1 MKRQEPNM
9 RKKVQI
15 LKKKLVYNGYFKI
28 FHYQLR
34 HTLYDG
40 KWGNKIARE
49 VFERGNAAAV
59 ILYDPKRDKL
69 VLIEQFR
76 IGAQVAKLNPWV
88 IEIVAGKIE
97 KGESGKEVVKRESLE
112 ESGCKPSKLIH
123 ITDYQPSGGGAS
135 EIVSLFCGKVDSK
148 NVGGIY
154 GVKEEGEDIKVVVK
168 SLGDA
173 LKMVD
178 RGIIANSASIIGIQW
193 LTLNK
198 KKIRK
203 KWL

>member
-1 MKRQEPNM
+1 MK
-9 RKKVQI
+9 KKVRI
-15 LKKKLVYNGYFKI
+15 LQKKLAYDGYFKV
-28 FHYQLR
+28 FRYQLK

-40 KWGNKIARE
+40 KWGAKIARE

-76 IGAQVAKLNPWV
+76 IGALVAELNPWV

-97 KGESGKEVVKRESLE
+97 RGESAKEVIKRESLE
-112 ESGCKPSKLIH
+112 ESGCKPSRLMH
-123 ITDYQPSGGGAS
+123 ITDFQPSGGGAS

-148 NVGGIY
+148 NVGGFY
-154 GVKEEGEDIKVVVK
+154 GVKEEGEDIKVTIK
-168 SLGDA
+168 SLNDA
-173 LKMVD
+173 MKMIEKGV
-178 RGIIANSASIIGIQW
+178 IANSASIIGIQW
-193 LTLNK
+193 LALNK
-198 KKIRK
+198 QKVRK

>member
-1 MKRQEPNM
+1 M

-15 LKKKLVYNGYFKI
+15 FKKKLVYNGYFKI

-76 IGAQVAKLNPWV
+76 IGAQVANLNPWV

-123 ITDYQPSGGGAS
+123 ITDFQPSGGGAS

>member
-1 MKRQEPNM
+1 M
-9 RKKVQI
+9 
-15 LKKKLVYNGYFKI
+15 
-28 FHYQLR
+28 
-34 HTLYDG
+34 
-40 KWGNKIARE
+40 
-49 VFERGNAAAV
+49 
-59 ILYDPKRDKL
+59 

-123 ITDYQPSGGGAS
+123 ITDFQPSGGGAS
-135 EIVSLFCGKVDSK
+135 EIVSLFCGEVDSK

-193 LTLNK
+193 LVLNK

>member
-1 MKRQEPNM
+1 M
-9 RKKVQI
+9 
-15 LKKKLVYNGYFKI
+15 
-28 FHYQLR
+28 
-34 HTLYDG
+34 
-40 KWGNKIARE
+40 
-49 VFERGNAAAV
+49 
-59 ILYDPKRDKL
+59 
-69 VLIEQFR
+69 
-76 IGAQVAKLNPWV
+76 
-88 IEIVAGKIE
+88 
-97 KGESGKEVVKRESLE
+97 GESCKEVVKRESFE

>member
-15 LKKKLVYNGYFKI
+15 LKKKLVHNGYFKI

-123 ITDYQPSGGGAS
+123 ITDFQPSGGGAS

-178 RGIIANSASIIGIQW
+178 RGIIANSASIISIQW

>member
-76 IGAQVAKLNPWV
+76 IGAQAAKLNPWV

-123 ITDYQPSGGGAS
+123 ITDFQPSGGGAS

-168 SLGDA
+168 SLSDA

-178 RGIIANSASIIGIQW
+178 RRIIANSASIIGIQW
-193 LTLNK
+193 LVLNK

>member
-1 MKRQEPNM
+1 M
-9 RKKVQI
+9 
-15 LKKKLVYNGYFKI
+15 
-28 FHYQLR
+28 
-34 HTLYDG
+34 
-40 KWGNKIARE
+40 
-49 VFERGNAAAV
+49 
-59 ILYDPKRDKL
+59 
-69 VLIEQFR
+69 
-76 IGAQVAKLNPWV
+76 
-88 IEIVAGKIE
+88 
-97 KGESGKEVVKRESLE
+97 E

-203 KWL
+203 EWL

>member
-1 MKRQEPNM
+1 M

-15 LKKKLVYNGYFKI
+15 FKKRLVYNGYFKI

-59 ILYDPKRDKL
+59 ILYDPKRDNL

-97 KGESGKEVVKRESLE
+97 KGESGKEVVKRESFE

>member
-123 ITDYQPSGGGAS
+123 ITDFQPSGGGAS

>member
-76 IGAQVAKLNPWV
+76 IGAQAAKLNPWV

-123 ITDYQPSGGGAS
+123 ITDFQPSGGGAS

-154 GVKEEGEDIKVVVK
+154 GIKEEGEDIKVVVK

>member
-1 MKRQEPNM
+1 MGS
-9 RKKVQI
+9 
-15 LKKKLVYNGYFKI
+15 KL
-28 FHYQLR
+28 
-34 HTLYDG
+34 
-40 KWGNKIARE
+40 
-49 VFERGNAAAV
+49 
-59 ILYDPKRDKL
+59 
-69 VLIEQFR
+69 LIETG
-76 IGAQVAKLNPWV
+76 ILN
-88 IEIVAGKIE
+88 G
-97 KGESGKEVVKRESLE
+97 VKRFIYAS
-112 ESGCKPSKLIH
+112 SGS
-123 ITDYQPSGGGAS
+123 
-135 EIVSLFCGKVDSK
+135 V
-148 NVGGIY
+148 Y